1 MARSKGFAGAIKVA
15 TLCMRTAANA
25 ENNRNYLSR
34 LSKIHTR
41 LYLTWTVDVSAVGL
55 PLSSV
60 AEQTPP
66 QRETERNRG
75 RRQWEEKREI
85 KERDRHTHTHSQR
98 EVRVLNR
105 NRETG

>member
-41 LYLTWTVDVSAVGL
+41 LYLTWTVDASAVGL

-66 QRETERNRG
+66 QRET
-75 RRQWEEKREI
+75 
-85 KERDRHTHTHSQR
+85 
-98 EVRVLNR
+98 
-105 NRETG
+105 